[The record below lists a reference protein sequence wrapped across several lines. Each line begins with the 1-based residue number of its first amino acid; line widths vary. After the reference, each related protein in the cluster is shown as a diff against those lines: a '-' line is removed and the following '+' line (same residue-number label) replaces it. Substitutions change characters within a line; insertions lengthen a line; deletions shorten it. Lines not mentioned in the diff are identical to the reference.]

1 MLIHA
6 AIAVHHNREKA
17 VARAIDVHTHF
28 VPQTMPSGAGRNPLW
43 PSIEHR
49 DGNKA
54 AVIVGGKVFRAIDSR
69 SWDADRRLKDM
80 QADDVDVQVVS
91 PMPELLSHWFPAGDA
106 DLLSGHINRSI
117 ASLCSTHPANF
128 IGIGMVPAQ
137 DPALAARRLE
147 DIKALGLTG
156 IEIGS
161 HINGLALGDPRLH
174 ELYAAAEQADLAI
187 MIHPLHPSGMER
199 MAGRPELAA
208 VAAFPLETALAAT
221 SLLTHAVTE
230 RFPKLRI
237 LLSHGGGALP
247 WILPRLKH
255 AHALGPP
262 LQELFARD
270 PTEMARAFY
279 YDTIL
284 YDRRALRFLADSVGT
299 DHIVVGSDYP
309 FSIKQDRP
317 AEFAERALGVSRER
331 FADNAARFINR
342 ARVAA

>member
-1 MLIHA
+1 MSIHA

-28 VPQTMPSGAGRNPLW
+28 VPETMPSGAGRNPLW

-49 DGNKA
+49 DGSKA

-69 SWDADRRLKDM
+69 SWDADRRLQDM

-91 PMPELLSHWFPAGDA
+91 PMPELLSHWFPADDA
-106 DLLSGHINRSI
+106 DILSGHINRSI
-117 ASLCSTHPANF
+117 AKLCSAHPESF
-128 IGIGMVPAQ
+128 IGIGMVPVQ
-137 DPALAARRLE
+137 DAALAARRLA
-147 DIKALGLTG
+147 DVKALGLCG

-161 HINGLALGDPRLH
+161 HINGVALGDPRMH

-199 MAGRPELAA
+199 MGGRPELAA

-284 YDRRALRFLADSVGT
+284 YDRRALQFLADSVGA
-299 DHIVVGSDYP
+299 DRIVVGSDYP

-317 AEFAERALGVSRER
+317 AEFAERALGVSRDK
-331 FADNAARFINR
+331 FADNAARFVNR
-342 ARVAA
+342 ARFAG

>member
-6 AIAVHHNREKA
+6 AIAVHHVREKA

-28 VPQTMPSGAGRNPLW
+28 VPETMPSGANRNPLW
-43 PSIEHR
+43 PTIEHR

-69 SWDADRRLKDM
+69 SWNADRRLQDM

-91 PMPELLSHWFPAGDA
+91 PMPELLSHWFPADDA
-106 DLLSGHINRSI
+106 DALSGHINRSI
-117 ASLCSTHPANF
+117 AELCSAHPENF
-128 IGIGMVPAQ
+128 IGIGMAPVQ
-137 DPALAARRLE
+137 DPELAARRLA
-147 DIKALGLTG
+147 DIKALGLCG

-161 HINGLALGDPRLH
+161 HINGVALGDPCMH
-174 ELYAAAEQADLAI
+174 EFYAAAEQADLAI

-199 MAGRPELAA
+199 MGGRPELAA

-247 WILPRLKH
+247 WILPRLRH
-255 AHALGPP
+255 AHGLGPP
-262 LQELFARD
+262 LQELFARN
-270 PTEMARAFY
+270 PVEMARTFY

-284 YDRRALRFLADSVGT
+284 YDRRALRFLAEAVGT

-317 AEFAERALGVSRER
+317 AEFAEQALGINRER
-331 FADNAARFINR
+331 FAENAARFLSR
-342 ARVAA
+342 TPFAV